1 MAMVINFNIER
12 LDKLLYDFYRIT
24 GLTVSVWDK
33 NLNMLGYQ
41 PKEMCGF
48 CRKIREY
55 PEGKLRCFLS
65 DKAVCEECAA
75 TGKPATRI
83 CHAGL
88 VDNAVPIKFQNE
100 ILGYMMFGQ
109 VVSEDKKKAYPKIKK
124 LSCDLGIEYDQL
136 LMLYGELDT
145 YDEEKI
151 SAAASILKMS
161 ARYLWLSEYI
171 EIKND
176 PMASM
181 VEDFVHRNIS
191 GDLGVQMICAEV
203 GVSKNRLYRISHES
217 FGMPIGDYIASVR
230 VKEAKKLLTTTDLS
244 ISIICEKVG
253 IQDYNY
259 FSKFFKAHTGV
270 SQTRY
275 RRSYPFEM

>member
-1 MAMVINFNIER
+1 MVINFNIER

-24 GLTVSVWDK
+24 GLTVSVWDAS
-33 NLNMLGYQ
+33 LNMLGYQ
-41 PKEMCGF
+41 PKEMSGF
-48 CRKIREY
+48 CRRIREF

-109 VVSEDKKKAYPKIKK
+109 VVSEDKEKAYPKIKQ
-124 LSCDLGIEYDQL
+124 LSMDLGVDYDEL
-136 LMLYGELDT
+136 IRLYGDLDT
-145 YDEEKI
+145 YDEERI
-151 SAAASILKMS
+151 RAAANILKMS

-176 PMASM
+176 PLASLI
-181 VEDFVHRNIS
+181 EEYVHRNVGGELS
-191 GDLGVQMICAEV
+191 VQTICSEI
-203 GVSKNRLYRISHES
+203 GISKNRLYRISHES
-217 FGMPIGDYIASVR
+217 LGMPIGDYIASVR
-230 VKEAKKLLTTTDLS
+230 VKEAKRMLTATDLP
-244 ISIICEKVG
+244 ISIICERVG

-270 SQTRY
+270 SPSRY
-275 RRSYPFEM
+275 RRNYPFEM